1 MPAIINHKICDNASA
16 CGGISVCPVG
26 AFTYN
31 EKTKRIE
38 IDNSKC
44 ISCGLCAKTCPIGA
58 IGVAKTQEEFEEL
71 KQAIEEDPRKPED
84 LFVDRYGADMINE
97 SSFIENNEIDNKVKS
112 GKTLIEVID
121 LDQASCLIKSIPFQE
136 IISNTHYDRYYRVL
150 WNNEIAKKYKLKES
164 PAMLCFENGKLL
176 KKVEG
181 YFEDSQKVEF
191 FNKLK

>member
-1 MPAIINHKICDNASA
+1 MPAIINNKICDQASA

-31 EKTKRIE
+31 DKTKRIE

-84 LFVDRYGADMINE
+84 LFVDRYGADIINE
-97 SSFIENNEIDNKVKS
+97 NSFILINEIDSKVKS

-121 LDQASCLIKSIPFQE
+121 LDQASCLIKSIPYQE
-136 IISNTHYDRYYRVL
+136 IISNTNYDNYYRVL
-150 WNNEIAKKYKLKES
+150 WNNEIAKKYNLKVS
-164 PAMLCFENGKLL
+164 LL

-181 YFEDSQKVEF
+181 YFEDSQKVDF
-191 FNKLK
+191 FKKLK

>member
-1 MPAIINHKICDNASA
+1 MPAIINHKICDQASA

-31 EKTKRIE
+31 DKTKRIE

-84 LFVDRYGADMINE
+84 LFVDRYGADIINE
-97 SSFIENNEIDNKVKS
+97 NSFILINEIDSKVKS

-121 LDQASCLIKSIPFQE
+121 LDQASCLIKSIPYQE
-136 IISNTHYDRYYRVL
+136 IISNTNYDNYYRVL
-150 WNNEIAKKYKLKES
+150 WNNEIAKKYNLKVS
-164 PAMLCFENGKLL
+164 PTMLCFENRYLL

-181 YFEDSQKVEF
+181 YFEDSQKVDF
-191 FNKLK
+191 FKKLK

>member
-1 MPAIINHKICDNASA
+1 MPASINHKICDNASA

-26 AFTYN
+26 AFKYN
-31 EKTKRIE
+31 EDTKRIE

-84 LFVDRYGADMINE
+84 LFVDRYGADIINE
-97 SSFIENNEIDNKVKS
+97 NSFIENNEIDNKVKT

-121 LDQASCLIKSIPFQE
+121 LDQARCLIKSIPFKE
-136 IISNTHYDRYYRVL
+136 IISNTHYDKYYRIL
-150 WNNEIAKKYKLKES
+150 WNNETVKKYNLKES
-164 PAMLCFENGKLL
+164 PTMLCFENGKFI
-176 KKVEG
+176 KNVEG
-181 YFEDSQKVEF
+181 YFEDSQKTEF

>member
-26 AFTYN
+26 AFKYN
-31 EKTKRIE
+31 EDTKRIE

-84 LFVDRYGADMINE
+84 LFVDR
-97 SSFIENNEIDNKVKS
+97 
-112 GKTLIEVID
+112 
-121 LDQASCLIKSIPFQE
+121 
-136 IISNTHYDRYYRVL
+136 
-150 WNNEIAKKYKLKES
+150 
-164 PAMLCFENGKLL
+164 
-176 KKVEG
+176 
-181 YFEDSQKVEF
+181 
-191 FNKLK
+191 